1 MLFGWQTCVLSCL
14 SLRVGRGTKLVMWT
28 GADVARGG
36 PSGTEGEPL
45 LCRLWL
51 AVPCSL
57 NAFSGLFQIPVTE
70 MIATVTK
77 YCYFKNILLHHSD
90 FYGCVTCL

>member
-1 MLFGWQTCVLSCL
+1 MLFCWQTCVLSCL

-51 AVPCSL
+51 AVPGSL
-57 NAFSGLFQIPVTE
+57 SIFWAFPNSCDRNDCNCNQVLLF
-70 MIATVTK
+70 
-77 YCYFKNILLHHSD
+77 
-90 FYGCVTCL
+90 